1 MSKKTE
7 RFPLIAIG
15 LFALAAFLIGFGGIN
30 AVRAA
35 PRIESAD
42 YRAQVQLTSI
52 HVALVENG
60 KVVQGDNELLTDLLE
75 RSGDTE
81 LKVGKTY
88 DEVLSVRNA
97 NHPGE
102 SIEGSAID
110 EYVRVSVYRYWT
122 DATGKAVDL
131 DPSLIKLN
139 FVTDKGWTI
148 DEEASTPERTVLYY
162 KDILEEGDET
172 TPFADSITIDSA
184 ASTAMGGNTYL
195 YKGVKCNI
203 KAVADAVQTHNGEQA
218 MKSAWGRTNTVE

>member
-60 KVVQGDNELLTDLLE
+60 NVVQGDGELLTDLCE

-88 DEVLSVRNA
+88 DEVLS
-97 NHPGE
+97 
-102 SIEGSAID
+102 
-110 EYVRVSVYRYWT
+110 YWT
-122 DATGKAVDL
+122 DSRGKAVNL

-139 FVTDKGWTI
+139 FVTGKDWIK
-148 DEEASTPERTVLYY
+148 DEAASTPERTVLYY
-162 KDILEEGDET
+162 QGILEEGDET
-172 TPFADSITIDSA
+172 SPFVKGITIDSTA
-184 ASTAMGGNTYL
+184 ATAMSGGNYL